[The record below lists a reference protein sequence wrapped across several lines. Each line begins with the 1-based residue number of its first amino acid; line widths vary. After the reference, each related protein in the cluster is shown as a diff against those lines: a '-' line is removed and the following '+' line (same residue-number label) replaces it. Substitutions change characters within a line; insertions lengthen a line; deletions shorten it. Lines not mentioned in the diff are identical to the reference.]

1 MVRRVGFFAV
11 HGFISKFAKGVFEP
25 GEVKIL
31 TGAFDDAWARLKA
44 SKAPFAAEEYAAAAR
59 TILAKRIIKL
69 AKEGERDRSKL
80 ATDGLLY
87 LSQQKMTRSPPGDGV
102 A

>member
-1 MVRRVGFFAV
+1 MIGRVGFFAV
-11 HGFISKFAKGVFEP
+11 HGFISKFAEGVFEP
-25 GEVKIL
+25 DEVKIL

-44 SKAPFAAEEYAAAAR
+44 GKAPFAAEEYAATAR

-87 LSQQKMTRSPPGDGV
+87 LSQQKMTRSPPSNGV